1 MPNGGPTLNCKEHML
16 FDNDLA
22 FDVLP
27 SLFLVLYNIPAKMAV
42 VRMGI

>member
-1 MPNGGPTLNCKEHML
+1 MSNGGPTLNCKDTL
-16 FDNDLA
+16 VFDNVLA
-22 FDVLP
+22 FDVPP